1 MEKNYVCNAYGK
13 NPSRFDCPRP
23 ESDLQVIDDIVAEF
37 YRYILIHIN
46 RIKILSKSFTPE
58 DRKVVVKL
66 LEYQKEVFIDTF
78 NEYE

>member
-13 NPSRFDCPRP
+13 ISSGVNYRRP
-23 ESDLQVIDDIVAEF
+23 ESDISVIAEIVAEF
-37 YRYILIHIN
+37 NLDIVININ
-46 RIKILSKSFTPE
+46 RIKTLSKFFTPE
-58 DRKVVVKL
+58 DRKIVVEL